1 MIAYYH
7 ENIAKWHFGEIDQR
21 RRTHRWMAFLSL
33 AWSLDGRLCAA
44 DHRHLLFAAGAQS
57 SHWAVPS
64 PSETYPPLLLELPPT
79 PLFNKLPPSSS
90 SCPLNSHSSCLSA
103 VLRITIWASVPLNWG
118 TAFDPNRPKLFDK
131 KFPKPL
137 SKVNSRSGYFI
148 IWTSTN
154 LK

>member
-1 MIAYYH
+1 
-7 ENIAKWHFGEIDQR
+7 
-21 RRTHRWMAFLSL
+21 MAFQWNWQKKANTSMNGILEPGMKSWWQ
-33 AWSLDGRLCAA
+33 AVCCWPPPPVVCRGRPVQPL
-44 DHRHLLFAAGAQS
+44 G
-57 SHWAVPS
+57 S
-64 PSETYPPLLLELPPT
+64 PLPLWDLPPTPLQLPPT

-118 TAFDPNRPKLFDK
+118 TAFDPNRPKVFDK